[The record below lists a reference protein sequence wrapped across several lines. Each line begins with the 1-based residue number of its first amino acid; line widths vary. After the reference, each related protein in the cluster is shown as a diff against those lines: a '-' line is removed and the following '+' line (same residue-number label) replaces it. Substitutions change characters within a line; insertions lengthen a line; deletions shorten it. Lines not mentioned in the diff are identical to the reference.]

1 MTQSGKAIG
10 ECTQPFHLL
19 SAKVFLLHLL
29 RESVS
34 AQHIG

>member
-1 MTQSGKAIG
+1 MTLSGKAIG
-10 ECTQPFHLL
+10 ECTEPFYLL

-29 RESVS
+29 RESVY